1 MRAADGR
8 FDTRP
13 LRVLVADDERD
24 TVLTLMT
31 ILEEEGC
38 QVRGLYR
45 GADVE
50 PAVREFHP
58 DAVLLD
64 IALPDKSGFEIA
76 QAIRRTPGGNL
87 PLLIAISGRFKKSS
101 DRILSEMV
109 GFDHHLPKPYDV
121 GALLRLLAPLNI

>member
-1 MRAADGR
+1 MSRVA
-8 FDTRP
+8 TRP

-45 GADVE
+45 GAEVE

-64 IALPDKSGFEIA
+64 IGLPDRSGFEIA
-76 QAIRRTPGGNL
+76 QEIRRSPGGNL
-87 PLLIAISGRFKKSS
+87 PVLIAISGRYKKGS

-109 GFDHHLPKPYDV
+109 GFDHHLPKPYDIQ
-121 GALLRLLAPLNI
+121 ALLRLLAPLNP